1 MRLELTGRHVDI
13 SPAIRRLV
21 EKKLAK
27 LERLLDHRALSAQV
41 VLTSGKRLRRAD
53 VTLHARGERFLHG
66 VGEASQWEPA
76 MTRAAEKIAQQ
87 AQKVK
92 GKWQERKRT
101 SLSEPAGGAEP
112 VAEPAAAR
120 PPRARVH
127 MPPIVKT
134 SRQVIRPLSVS
145 EAAEALDGRADGIV
159 VFRDGETD
167 GISVLVRSA
176 AGELILVVTEA

>member
-1 MRLELTGRHVDI
+1 
-13 SPAIRRLV
+13 
-21 EKKLAK
+21 
-27 LERLLDHRALSAQV
+27 
-41 VLTSGKRLRRAD
+41 
-53 VTLHARGERFLHG
+53 
-66 VGEASQWEPA
+66 
-76 MTRAAEKIAQQ
+76 
-87 AQKVK
+87 
-92 GKWQERKRT
+92 
-101 SLSEPAGGAEP
+101 
-112 VAEPAAAR
+112 
-120 PPRARVH
+120 